1 MKKKLI
7 YALSLVLLVGP
18 VVASVEKTNYNPTD
32 EAVSVDISNKEKE
45 KVEEI
50 KEVFNITE
58 DYEDFNLLKDPINS
72 DTGSAYLNKKAKN
85 KSLDSYQWSDEKL
98 GNLQVTYTSD
108 GDFYSYSKWRKDQYD
123 NKNSEKI
130 SKDQAQKIV
139 EEKLAK
145 LIPDFDKKYKLKDF
159 SLLDDGK
166 ELSLFYE
173 RLVKGIPLASDS
185 LYVNISLTS
194 KEIMDMG
201 INSDFGPATSFLS
214 DKDFSDK
221 AKLSQE
227 DAEKIFAEKFPLRLS
242 YKISN
247 DGKSVSKVY
256 HSEIFDIDAEDGK
269 LVKNNN
275 NLGFM
280 PYNLEKAA
288 DAASLTDVEVKKIEG
303 LKDLKKKSQAKK
315 RAYEIAGDGYQV
327 TSIALNSDKENYY
340 YNINLEKD
348 KNYGHITLNAK
359 NLNLVSLDLWTDRK
373 IYNNKVKEEDAK
385 KLALDFL
392 EKYGDKTEL
401 NLDKVS
407 IDSSKMGTSVTIPR
421 YVNKLPVLK
430 EGVKIFVDQDKKI
443 SSYERTFTKVDFS
456 KPSDNNLTQEEANKI
471 FLSSKNFGLKYV
483 ITEKGP
489 KLFYGNIKDF
499 DPIIGQ
505 DKILRD
511 YNGEIINFKE
521 QISYPDL
528 DKARNKDAILF
539 LKDMEI
545 GLIGRN
551 LSDKISYQDFVK
563 LLNGSIGMNSSYMD
577 NFGLD
582 LEKLKDKNI
591 PEKDVVKTLVTKNN
605 LERFTKAKGIFKE
618 EIFKNQKSLGDYE
631 SYYII
636 AKGFGYIDGDIDPDK
651 EMTLE
656 EILYLIYNS
665 IK

>member
-7 YALSLVLLVGP
+7 YALSLALLVGP

-32 EAVSVDISNKEKE
+32 EAVSVDITKEEKE

-58 DYEDFNLLKDPINS
+58 AYEDFNLIKEPINS
-72 DTGSAYLNKKAKN
+72 EKVSTYYLNKKAKN
-85 KSLDSYQWSDEKL
+85 KSLDSYQWSDENL
-98 GNLQVTYTSD
+98 GSLQVTYTSD
-108 GDFYSYSKWRKDQYD
+108 GDFYSYSKWSKDQYD

-145 LIPDFDKKYKLKDF
+145 LIPHFDKKYKLSDF

-173 RLVKGIPLASDS
+173 RLVKRIPLASDS

-194 KEIMDMG
+194 KEIRDMG

-214 DKDFSDK
+214 DKDFTDK
-221 AKLSQE
+221 SKLSQE

-256 HSEIFDIDAEDGK
+256 HSEIFDIDAKDGK

-275 NLGFM
+275 LGFM
-280 PYNLEKAA
+280 PYEMDKAA
-288 DAASLTDVEVKKIEG
+288 DAAGLTDVEIKKIDG
-303 LKDLKKKSQAKK
+303 LKDLSKKSQAKK

-327 TSIALNSDKENYY
+327 TSISLNSDKENYY

-373 IYNNKVKEEDAK
+373 VYNNKIKEEDAK
-385 KLALDFL
+385 KLALEFL

-401 NLDKVS
+401 NLDKTSVET
-407 IDSSKMGTSVTIPR
+407 SKMGTSVTIPR

-551 LSDKISYQDFVK
+551 LSDKITYQDFVK
-563 LLNGSIGMNSSYMD
+563 LLNGSSGMNSSYMD
-577 NFGLD
+577 SFGLD

-605 LERFTKAKGIFKE
+605 LERFTKVKGIFKE
-618 EIFKNQKSLGDYE
+618 DLFKNQKSLDDYE

>member
-7 YALSLVLLVGP
+7 YALSLALLVGP
-18 VVASVEKTNYNPTD
+18 VVASVEKANYNPTD
-32 EAVSVDISNKEKE
+32 EAVSVDITKKEKE

-58 DYEDFNLLKDPINS
+58 SYEDFNLIKDPINS
-72 DTGSAYLNKKAKN
+72 DTGSVYLNKKAKN
-85 KSLDSYQWSDEKL
+85 KSLDSYQWSDENL

-108 GDFYSYSKWRKDQYD
+108 GDFYSYSKWSKDQYD

-139 EEKLAK
+139 EEKLEK
-145 LIPDFDKKYKLKDF
+145 LIPDFEQKYKLKDF

-214 DKDFSDK
+214 DKDFTDK

-275 NLGFM
+275 LGFM
-280 PYNLEKAA
+280 PYEMDKAA
-288 DAASLTDVEVKKIEG
+288 DAAGLTDVEIKKIDG
-303 LKDLKKKSQAKK
+303 LKDLSKKSQAKK

-327 TSIALNSDKENYY
+327 TSISLNSDKENYY

-373 IYNNKVKEEDAK
+373 VYNNKIKEEDAK
-385 KLALDFL
+385 KLALEFL

-401 NLDKVS
+401 NLDKTSVET
-407 IDSSKMGTSVTIPR
+407 SKMGTSVTIPR

-443 SSYERTFTKVDFS
+443 SSYKRTFTKVDFS

-489 KLFYGNIKDF
+489 TLFYGNIKDF

-551 LSDKISYQDFVK
+551 LSDKITYQDFVK
-563 LLNGSIGMNSSYMD
+563 LLNGSRGMNSSYMD

-618 EIFKNQKSLGDYE
+618 DLFKNQKSLGDYG

-636 AKGFGYIDGDIDPDK
+636 AKGFGYIDGGIDPDK

>member
-7 YALSLVLLVGP
+7 YALSLALLVGP

-32 EAVSVDISNKEKE
+32 ETVSVDITKKEKE

-58 DYEDFNLLKDPINS
+58 AYEDFNLIKEPINS
-72 DTGSAYLNKKAKN
+72 EKVSTYYLNKKAKN
-85 KSLDSYQWSDEKL
+85 KSLNSYQWSDENL
-98 GNLQVTYTSD
+98 GSLQVTYTSD
-108 GDFYSYSKWRKDQYD
+108 GDFYSYSKWSKDQYD

-139 EEKLAK
+139 EEKLEK
-145 LIPDFDKKYKLKDF
+145 LIQDFDKKYKLKDF

-173 RLVKGIPLASDS
+173 RLVKGIPLTSDS

-194 KEIMDMG
+194 KEIRDMG

-214 DKDFSDK
+214 DKDFTDK
-221 AKLSQE
+221 VKLSQE

-256 HSEIFDIDAEDGK
+256 HSEIFDIDAKDGK

-275 NLGFM
+275 LGFM
-280 PYNLEKAA
+280 PYEMDKVA
-288 DAASLTDVEVKKIEG
+288 DVISLTDVEVKKIDG
-303 LKDLKKKSQAKK
+303 LKVLKKKSEAKK

-327 TSIALNSDKENYY
+327 TSISLNSDKENYY

-348 KNYGHITLNAK
+348 KNYSHITLNAK

-373 IYNNKVKEEDAK
+373 VYNNKVKEEDAK

-392 EKYGDKTEL
+392 EKYGDKSEL

-407 IDSSKMGTSVTIPR
+407 IDSSKMGTSVTLPR

-489 KLFYGNIKDF
+489 TLFYGNIKDF

-551 LSDKISYQDFVK
+551 LSDKITYQDFVK
-563 LLNGSIGMNSSYMD
+563 LLNGSSGMNSSYMD
-577 NFGLD
+577 SFGLD

-605 LERFTKAKGIFKE
+605 LERFTKVKGIFKE
-618 EIFKNQKSLGDYE
+618 DLFKNQKSLGDYE

-636 AKGFGYIDGDIDPDK
+636 AKGFGYIDGGIDPDK

>member
-7 YALSLVLLVGP
+7 YALSLALLVGP
-18 VVASVEKTNYNPTD
+18 VMASVEKANYNPTD
-32 EAVSVDISNKEKE
+32 EAVSVDITKKEKE
-45 KVEEI
+45 KVEDI
-50 KEVFNITE
+50 KEKFNITE
-58 DYEDFNLLKDPINS
+58 AYEDFNLIKEPINS
-72 DTGSAYLNKKAKN
+72 DKVSTYYLNKKAKN
-85 KSLDSYQWSDEKL
+85 KTIDSYQWSDEKL
-98 GNLQVTYTSD
+98 GSLQVAYTSD
-108 GDFYSYSKWRKDQYD
+108 GDFYSYSKWSKDQD
-123 NKNSEKI
+123 ESKNSEKI
-130 SKDQAQKIV
+130 SKDQAQNIA

-166 ELSLFYE
+166 ELNLFYE
-173 RLVKGIPLASDS
+173 RLIHGIPLASDS

-194 KEIMDMG
+194 KEIREMG
-201 INSDFGPATSFLS
+201 LNSDFGPATSFLS
-214 DKDFSDK
+214 DKDFTDK
-221 AKLSQE
+221 SKLSQE

-247 DGKSVSKVY
+247 DGKSVEKVY
-256 HSEIFDIDAEDGK
+256 HSEIFDIDAKDGK

-275 NLGFM
+275 LGFM
-280 PYNLEKAA
+280 PYEMDKAA
-288 DAASLTDVEVKKIEG
+288 DAEGLTDVEIKKIDG
-303 LKDLKKKSQAKK
+303 LKDLSKKSQAKK

-327 TSIALNSDKENYY
+327 TSISLNSDKDNYY

-348 KNYGHITLNAK
+348 KNYGNITLNAK

-373 IYNNKVKEEDAK
+373 VYNNKIKEEDAK
-385 KLALDFL
+385 KLALGLL

-401 NLDKVS
+401 KLDKIS
-407 IDSSKMGTSVTIPR
+407 IDSSKMGTSIYIPR
-421 YVNKLPVLK
+421 YVNNLPVLK
-430 EGVKIFVDQDKKI
+430 EGVNIFVDQDKKI

-456 KPSDNNLTQEEANKI
+456 KASENTLTQEEANKI
-471 FLSSKNFGLKYV
+471 FLSSKNFGLKYM
-483 ITEKGP
+483 ITDKGP
-489 KLFYGNIKDF
+489 KLFYGNIKDL
-499 DPIIGQ
+499 DPVIGQ

-521 QISYPDL
+521 QISYSDL
-528 DKARNKDAILF
+528 NKARNKNAILF
-539 LKDMEI
+539 LKDMGI

-551 LSDKISYQDFVK
+551 LSDKITYRDFIK
-563 LLNGSIGMNSSYMD
+563 LLNGPNRMNSSYMD

-591 PEKDVVKTLVTKNN
+591 LEKDVVKTLVTKNN
-605 LERFTKAKGIFKE
+605 LEKFTKAKGIFKE
-618 EIFKNQKSLGDYE
+618 DIFKNQKSLGDYE

-636 AKGFGYIDGDIDPDK
+636 AKGFGYIDVDIDPNK

-665 IK
+665 MK